1 MNSVI
6 CLLERAAA
14 RWPERIAVEDEQ
26 QSLTY
31 RALREKARC
40 AASGLVQTGSSHAPV
55 MVYLP
60 KSADMLIGF
69 GAAMYAGRP
78 YVPTDAAAP
87 AQRLQKILSNLQPSA
102 ILTNRQLGEGLA
114 ALDLAGVPV
123 LYIDELTQCAE
134 DAAAVD
140 EAVARV
146 TDADPVYV
154 CLRAGR
160 KRPLA
165 GTARPLSPIRRR
177 CTLMFPSWTYTAR
190 CAAAAS

>member
-14 RWPERIAVEDEQ
+14 RWPERIAVEVEQ

-31 RALREKARC
+31 RALREKARR
-40 AASGLVQTGSSHAPV
+40 AASGLLRTGSSHAPV

-87 AQRLQKILSNLQPSA
+87 AQRLQKILAEQNQNDP
-102 ILTNRQLGEGLA
+102 
-114 ALDLAGVPV
+114 
-123 LYIDELTQCAE
+123 CAS
-134 DAAAVD
+134 
-140 EAVARV
+140 
-146 TDADPVYV
+146 
-154 CLRAGR
+154 L
-160 KRPLA
+160 
-165 GTARPLSPIRRR
+165 
-177 CTLMFPSWTYTAR
+177 
-190 CAAAAS
+190 